1 MHNRRNLA
9 ILFFTLVV
17 VMMGFGMIIPILP
30 FYIESFGASGKG
42 LGFLMAIFSIMQF
55 IFSPIWGGYSD
66 RYGRKPMLVIGAMGN
81 AISLVLFGLSTELWM
96 IYGARALGGMLSAAT
111 LPTAM
116 AYISDTTEIK
126 NRGGGMGVIGAAM
139 GMGMV
144 LGPGLGGLLAN
155 ESLSTP
161 FFVASGLSMIA
172 MFLILIFVPESLPKS
187 ERMDGVQIKGFDL
200 KEIWRSLFG
209 PIGYLMILSFMVF
222 FGLTSFEGIFGLYA
236 RYRFDYNPAQVGS
249 VMMVIGLI
257 STFVQGILTGPLT
270 RRFGE
275 RQVIKFSLIGSSIGF
290 LIMLAANSDL
300 TLYVTV
306 GLFVLANAML
316 RPGIAS
322 LVSTEAEGG
331 QGTALGLANSF
342 MSLGRI
348 VGPIWAGMMFDINIS
363 YPYLSGAIVFLLLYI
378 ISFNWLRKP
387 ARSHSGL
394 RVPQPQVQQSDNRV
408 DYFPE

>member
-42 LGFLMAIFSIMQF
+42 LGLLMAIFSIMQF

-66 RYGRKPMLVIGAMGN
+66 RFGRKPMLIIGALGN

-96 IYGARALGGMLSAAT
+96 IYAARALGGMLSAAT

-116 AYISDTTEIK
+116 AFISDTTESK

-139 GMGMV
+139 GMGLV
-144 LGPGLGGLLAN
+144 LGPGLGGLLAG

-161 FFVASGLSMIA
+161 FFVASGLSILA
-172 MFLILIFVPESLPKS
+172 LFLILIFLPESLPKS
-187 ERMDGVQIKGFDL
+187 QREEGVKIKGFDL
-200 KEIWRSLFG
+200 KQIWQSLFG
-209 PIGYLMILSFMVF
+209 PMGYLMVLSFIVF
-222 FGLTSFEGIFGLYA
+222 FGLTNFEGIFGLYA
-236 RYRFDYNPAQVGS
+236 QHRFDYNPAQVGS
-249 VMMVIGLI
+249 VMMVIGLV
-257 STFVQGILTGPLT
+257 STFVQGVLTGPLT

-275 RQVIKFSLIGSSIGF
+275 RMVIKASLIGSSVGF
-290 LIMLAANSDL
+290 LIMLWANSDL
-300 TLYVTV
+300 TLYLTV
-306 GLFVLANAML
+306 GLFVLANSML
-316 RPGIAS
+316 RPGITA
-322 LVSTEAEGG
+322 LVSMEAQGG

-348 VGPIWAGMMFDINIS
+348 VGPLWAGMMFDIRIS
-363 YPYLSGAIVFLLLYI
+363 FPFLSGAVIFLFLFF
-378 ISFNWLRKP
+378 ISFSWLRKP
-387 ARSHSGL
+387 AQSHLGQH
-394 RVPQPQVQQSDNRV
+394 VPQPPD
-408 DYFPE
+408 